1 MSVVLGI
8 PGGPAGH
15 FAKDHIERG
24 TSSPAGIAGPLG
36 LGESLG
42 RMRNSASAAL
52 RSVDTAAKLLNA
64 LPPLSGRV
72 NGVLPPKL
80 RSENSVRI
88 RSLTGLPRSI
98 AMGKLTVNRLP
109 PGAMSAPQPT
119 QATTYP
125 CRWRKPLPK
134 SDEVVGLLLFAVGGV
149 SFSIVWTILLPR
161 LFTSKKRVPLA
172 FDIST
177 GRSSTWSAENST
189 LPAALRGA
197 LSRSNTTALW
207 GLPGSASK

>member
-1 MSVVLGI
+1 M
-8 PGGPAGH
+8 
-15 FAKDHIERG
+15 
-24 TSSPAGIAGPLG
+24 
-36 LGESLG
+36 
-42 RMRNSASAAL
+42 
-52 RSVDTAAKLLNA
+52 
-64 LPPLSGRV
+64 
-72 NGVLPPKL
+72 NGVPPPKL

-88 RSLTGLPRSI
+88 RSLTGLPPSI

-125 CRWRKPLPK
+125 RRWRKPLPK

-172 FDIST
+172 LDMST
-177 GRSSTWSAENST
+177 GRRSTRSAENAT

-197 LSRSNTTALW
+197 LPRSNTVALW